1 MPIAEK
7 LRLRRLVTN
16 MLLAAGVFVADL
28 SLPLG
33 IASSVLYVV
42 VIVVAA
48 LWSPRRQDTLIV
60 AIVCTT
66 LTLLGYL
73 FSGDTSW
80 QVLCNRLLALYAVWV
95 TALLSLQHMRSEEAL
110 RVERNFVVTILDT
123 VDALVM
129 VLDPQGRIVRFN
141 RACEQ
146 MTGYAFEEVK
156 EKPFWDILLAPEERV
171 SVSKG
176 FARLGVEHAPSPR
189 ENVWVTKDVQRRL
202 IAWSNTAL
210 RRDTGD
216 PMYFIGTGI
225 DMTQRKRV
233 EAELQR
239 AKEAAEAAAD
249 AKSEFLAIMSH
260 EIRTPMNG
268 VTGMTHLL
276 LDTVLTSEQREY
288 VDTIRRC
295 SEALLTIINDI
306 LDFSKLDAGKM
317 ELETLDFELRTVVE
331 DVLELLAEQATAKGL
346 ELICKVDADVSAWVQ
361 GDPGR
366 LRQILTNLVGNAVK
380 FTENGEI
387 VVHVRHDVEKTP
399 GDHIRFAITDTGI
412 GIAPAAQAKLFHAF
426 SQADSSTSRKH
437 SGTGLGLAISKRLAA
452 AMGGSIGVDSQTGQG
467 STFWFTAHLP
477 ARPTHPKVT
486 PPDLSILRRARLL
499 CIDDNA
505 THRVCLET
513 QLQAWGMEMDGVA
526 DGASGLAQLRAA
538 CRAAR
543 PYDLVLVDRQ
553 MPGMD
558 GIALARVIKDDPDL
572 TAVPL
577 VLLTSFACLGQLT
590 EVQRLGFVASVTK
603 PIRPAHLF
611 ACLAMVLGHAAPTP
625 SEPSTLHPSPT
636 EIHATT
642 RAKVLVVEDN
652 IVNQKVA
659 VKLLEKWGCHVDVA
673 ANGREALKVLTHA
686 AYDCIFMD
694 CQMPEMD
701 GFEAT
706 RVIRQREAQTGGR
719 VPIVAMTANAT
730 QSDRERCLAAG
741 MDDYLSKPIEAAIL
755 HAVLQRYVPQQARET
770 HAAAAPSI

>member
-1 MPIAEK
+1 MPTAEK

-33 IASSVLYVV
+33 ITSSVLYVV

-48 LWSPRRQDTLIV
+48 LWSPRRQDTLTV
-60 AIVCTT
+60 AIVCTI

-73 FSGDTSW
+73 FSADPSW

-95 TALLSLQHMRSEEAL
+95 TALLSLQHMRSAEAL

-129 VLDPQGRIVRFN
+129 VLDLQGRIVRFN

-156 EKPFWDILLAPEERV
+156 GKPFWDVLLAPEEREN
-171 SVSKG
+171 VSKG
-176 FARLGVEHAPSPR
+176 WARLGVEPAPNPH
-189 ENVWVTKDVQRRL
+189 ENVWVTQDAQRRL

-210 RRDTGD
+210 WSDTGA
-216 PMYFIGTGI
+216 PIYVIGTGI
-225 DMTQRKRV
+225 DITQRKRI

-239 AKEAAEAAAD
+239 AKEAAEAVAD

-268 VTGMTHLL
+268 VTGMTRLL
-276 LDTVLTSEQREY
+276 LDTVLTLEQREY

-317 ELETLDFELRTVVE
+317 ELDTLDFELRTVVE

-346 ELICKVDADVSAWVQ
+346 ELVCMVDADVPAWVQ

-380 FTENGEI
+380 FTKNGEI
-387 VVHVRHDVEKTP
+387 VVHVRRDVEEAP
-399 GDHIRFAITDTGI
+399 GARLRFAITDTGI
-412 GIAPAAQAKLFHAF
+412 GIAPAAQVKLFQAF
-426 SQADSSTSRKH
+426 SQADRSTSRKY

-452 AMGGSIGVDSQTGQG
+452 VMGGSIGVASQVGQG
-467 STFWFTAHLP
+467 SAFWFTAHLP
-477 ARPTHPKVT
+477 ARPAHPKVT
-486 PPDLSILRRARLL
+486 PPNLSVLRRARLL

-505 THRVCLET
+505 THRACLET
-513 QLQAWGMEMDGVA
+513 QLQAWGMEVDSVTDGT
-526 DGASGLAQLRAA
+526 SGLAQLRAA
-538 CRAAR
+538 CCETR
-543 PYDLVLVDRQ
+543 PYDLVLVDHQ

-558 GIALARVIKDDPDL
+558 GIALARVIKHDPDL

-577 VLLTSFACLGQLT
+577 VLLTSFAHLGQLT
-590 EVQRLGFVASVTK
+590 EVQRGDFVMSVTK
-603 PIRPAHLF
+603 PIRQAHLF
-611 ACLAMVLGHAAPTP
+611 ACLTTILGHTAPTP
-625 SEPSTLHPSPT
+625 STPSPRPPSPT
-636 EIHATT
+636 EIQVTT

-652 IVNQKVA
+652 IVKQRVA
-659 VKLLEKWGCHVDVA
+659 VKFLEKWGCHVDVA

-686 AYDCIFMD
+686 SYDCIFMD

-706 RVIRQREAQTGGR
+706 RVIRQREAQTGVR

-741 MDDYLSKPIEAAIL
+741 MDDYLSKPIETTIL
-755 HAVLQRYVPQQARET
+755 HAVLQRYVPQQAKET
-770 HAAAAPSI
+770 HAAAAHGS